1 MLSYNK
7 NLKKK
12 TVNYNLISTPN
23 VELLNYL
30 IQQKKYAQAQDIA
43 LRIIKIFPNDEET
56 LTKLAFI
63 LYELKNFKNA
73 LLIINKILELK
84 PKKLSIL
91 RNKAL
96 IYEKLLNYEKAIE
109 IYNNC
114 LFLEPE
120 NVDIFNS
127 IAVLLFK
134 LGNIKQSIITLKKA
148 LNINPNSEEVLVNY
162 GTLLNEI
169 GENDSAVN
177 ILEKT
182 LKINPNN
189 YLAKKNLA
197 IAFKD
202 KGEFL
207 IAIELFKKIIK
218 INPDDFEAN
227 NILGIIYYNMGYEE
241 KAKLHYRQAIQIN
254 KNSHLPYWNLYGLSE
269 NFNEARENLNK
280 CLFYNKNFIQAKL
293 SLTAIDYYENDKIKY
308 NELTKS
314 EKGHPYVRSFKWIF
328 DLSNKPQMFFNK
340 WSLFR
345 YIFKICDISKP
356 FYEFGVWTGNS
367 FNFIIKNIN
376 KGYGFDTFT
385 GLPENWQVGNKIEKA
400 GSYSNSNKIPK
411 IKGGK
416 FIKGEFKKTLP
427 NFFSKPRSVASLIN
441 IDVDLYSSTICVLEN
456 VRNIVDKDT
465 IIIFDEFLINDTWEQ
480 DEAKALFDFCSKYKY
495 KYEVI
500 AYSFFSKQVAIKLIK
515 I

>member
-1 MLSYNK
+1 MLSN
-7 NLKKK
+7 NNNVKKK
-12 TVNYNLISTPN
+12 SDNYNLISTPN
-23 VELLNYL
+23 VELLNHL

-43 LRIIKIFPNDEET
+43 LRIINIFPNDEET

-84 PKKLSIL
+84 PKKFSIL

-114 LFLEPE
+114 LFLEPK
-120 NVDIFNS
+120 NVDIYNS

-134 LGNIKQSIITLKKA
+134 LGNRKQSIITLKKA
-148 LNINPNSEEVLVNY
+148 LNLNPNSSEVLVNY
-162 GTLLNEI
+162 GTILNEI
-169 GENDSAVN
+169 GETDVAINV
-177 ILEKT
+177 LEKT

-197 IAFKD
+197 IAFKN
-202 KGEFL
+202 KGEFFTS
-207 IAIELFKKIIK
+207 IELFNKILK
-218 INPDDFEAN
+218 IDPDDFEAN

-241 KAKLHYRQAIQIN
+241 KAKLHYRQAMQIN
-254 KNSHLPYWNLYGLSE
+254 KNNHILYWNLYGLSK
-269 NFNEARENLNK
+269 NLKEARENLKK
-280 CLFYNKNFIQAKL
+280 CMLLNRDFKQAKL
-293 SLTAIDYYENDKIKY
+293 TLAALDYYENDKIQY
-308 NELTKS
+308 NELIKS
-314 EKGHPYVRSFKWIF
+314 EKGHPFVRSFKWIF

-340 WSLFR
+340 WSLLR
-345 YIFKICDISKP
+345 YIFKICDTSRP

-367 FNFIIKNIN
+367 FNFIIKNIK
-376 KGYGFDTFT
+376 KGYGFDTFI
-385 GLPENWQVGNKIEKA
+385 GLPESWQIGNKIEKA
-400 GSYSNSNKIPK
+400 GSYSNSNRIPK
-411 IKGGK
+411 IKGGN

-427 NFFSKPRSVASLIN
+427 NFFSTPRPVASLIN

-480 DEAKALFDFCSKYKY
+480 DEAKALFEFCSKYNY

>member
-7 NLKKK
+7 NIKKK
-12 TVNYNLISTPN
+12 SVNYNLISIPN
-23 VELLNYL
+23 VELLNHL

-43 LRIIKIFPNDEET
+43 LRIIKKFPNDEET

-114 LFLEPE
+114 LFLEPK

-148 LNINPNSEEVLVNY
+148 LNINPNSSEVLVNY
-162 GTLLNEI
+162 GTILNEI
-169 GENDSAVN
+169 GETDVAIN

-197 IAFKD
+197 IAFKN

-207 IAIELFKKIIK
+207 ISIELFNKILK
-218 INPDDFEAN
+218 INPDDFEVN
-227 NILGIIYYNMGYEE
+227 NILGIIYYNMGQEE
-241 KAKLHYRQAIQIN
+241 KSKLHYRQAIQIN
-254 KNSHLPYWNLYGLSE
+254 KNNHLPYWNLYGLSE
-269 NFNEARENLNK
+269 NLEEAKENLKK
-280 CLFYNKNFIQAKL
+280 CLFLNKDFKQAKL
-293 SLTAIDYYENDKIKY
+293 TLAALNYYENDKIQY
-308 NELTKS
+308 NELIKS
-314 EKGHPYVRSFKWIF
+314 EKGHPFVRSFKWIF
-328 DLSNKPQMFFNK
+328 DLSNKPQIFFNK
-340 WSLFR
+340 WSLLR
-345 YIFKICDISKP
+345 YIFKICDTSRP

-367 FNFIIKNIN
+367 FNFIIKNIK
-376 KGYGFDTFT
+376 KGYGFDTFI

-400 GSYSNSNKIPK
+400 GSYSNSNRIPK

-427 NFFSKPRSVASLIN
+427 NFFSTPRSIASLIN
-441 IDVDLYSSTICVLEN
+441 IDVDLYSSTICVLKN
-456 VRNIVDKDT
+456 VRNIIDKNT